1 MVRRV
6 TGTFLTGLMAL
17 LPLLITIGLVA
28 FLAGKLYGWLGPGS
42 LFGLLAQ
49 EVTAAIFGESTPTSR
64 QWVFAGIYVLSLLMV
79 LVFIWLVGYFARL
92 FIGQRVGGWFE
103 WLIGRIPFI
112 NKIYSSADQVVDLFK
127 KKEQDAASALSNVV
141 LVRFA
146 NTRILGMLSNGEPID
161 IGGVPH
167 YMVYFPSSPVPATG
181 FNYFVPCEDVEDV
194 DVAVEEMTRIIVSLG
209 SLAPGIMNSKPQLF
223 LPRKTSIGG

>member
-1 MVRRV
+1 M
-6 TGTFLTGLMAL
+6 
-17 LPLLITIGLVA
+17 LIA
-28 FLAGKLYGWLGPGS
+28 
-42 LFGLLAQ
+42 
-49 EVTAAIFGESTPTSR
+49 
-64 QWVFAGIYVLSLLMV
+64 
-79 LVFIWLVGYFARL
+79 
-92 FIGQRVGGWFE
+92 
-103 WLIGRIPFI
+103 RIPFI

-127 KKEQDAASALSNVV
+127 KKDQDAAAALSNVV

-161 IGGVPH
+161 IGGVSH
-167 YMVYFPSSPVPATG
+167 YMVYVPSSPVPATG

-223 LPRKTSIGG
+223 LPRKTAMRG